1 MASPSRV
8 LPSVATVLV
17 EEDLL
22 SPATLAPP
30 TVVMSP
36 MLLPTSATATKPVSA
51 VSLCDPLEHGLIA
64 FALDSGGD
72 GGKAISGSAT
82 GGNAW
87 KRGGMPPPPPPKAK
101 GGDAETGK
109 SGSVDGGSVYNE
121 SPYYYGSI
129 YNGVKASTCSPSAS
143 HCILSDTFSV

>member
-1 MASPSRV
+1 MLLSVGMAP
-8 LPSVATVLV
+8 V

-22 SPATLAPP
+22 SLETPAPLM
-30 TVVMSP
+30 VVMLST
-36 MLLPTSATATKPVSA
+36 LLPTLATAIKPVSNL
-51 VSLCDPLEHGLIA
+51 SLCRPLDYFLIMIP
-64 FALDSGGD
+64 LDSGGD

-129 YNGVKASTCSPSAS
+129 YNGVKASTCSPFAS
-143 HCILSDTFSV
+143 HCILSHTFSL